1 MGLSLRSLAPEMLPS
16 KGLARIGSGPETQS
30 WMEMDQGEGVIL
42 LKAILWTEK
51 VTLAE
56 VSSRSHADGG
66 HGSLWPGS
74 VGLGSSV
81 QSEGHCG
88 ESQVF
93 WMILG
98 SLWPGTTSRKPLWLR
113 SVCLGITD
121 LGWSVW
127 DLPG

>member
-1 MGLSLRSLAPEMLPS
+1 MAGEDVGMGLSPRSLAPEMLPS
-16 KGLARIGSGPETQS
+16 KGLARIGSGPETQG

-81 QSEGHCG
+81 
-88 ESQVF
+88 
-93 WMILG
+93 
-98 SLWPGTTSRKPLWLR
+98 SLKVIVVKVRCSG
-113 SVCLGITD
+113 
-121 LGWSVW
+121 
-127 DLPG
+127 